1 MIIIEILIKEDEIIR
16 ANNTINVNF
25 IYFLQ

>member
-16 ANNTINVNF
+16 VNNAINVNF
-25 IYFLQ
+25 IYFL